1 MSYPFFLGRGRH
13 PAAYRLVVD
22 DHVDYTDD
30 LRRHQ
35 AIRISQSVYIVIRL
49 VSDVDRTLRSRS
61 FDRVQIHTRL
71 NRRCAIRNQQNSHV
85 PDDHTRVLAHAAL
98 CCVQHAR
105 QRKREKGK
113 ITSTRIH
120 MHRYTRSTYGR
131 SSCLSV
137 HSSDSFYDHSRCC
150 PIIFYSIIG
159 DRAGDVSSSH
169 PRELAIR
176 TIARF
181 AFPCAAVGT
190 VPSCSAPGVA
200 TTTTVKVR
208 STRTR
213 RTALRAT
220 TGPRHTR
227 TAQHS
232 RNYRDNFPIYIDAD
246 GFGTFFHRNLDPYA
260 CTVTPAARSFPF
272 NGDERTAW

>member
-1 MSYPFFLGRGRH
+1 MFP
-13 PAAYRLVVD
+13 
-22 DHVDYTDD
+22 T
-30 LRRHQ
+30 
-35 AIRISQSVYIVIRL
+35 I
-49 VSDVDRTLRSRS
+49 
-61 FDRVQIHTRL
+61 
-71 NRRCAIRNQQNSHV
+71 
-85 PDDHTRVLAHAAL
+85 TRVLAHAAL

-120 MHRYTRSTYGR
+120 MHRFTRSTYGR

-137 HSSDSFYDHSRCC
+137 HSSDNFYDHLRCC

-159 DRAGDVSSSH
+159 DRVGDASSSQ
-169 PRELAIR
+169 PRICHQDNSEI
-176 TIARF
+176 

-190 VPSCSAPGVA
+190 VSSSAAAVS

-208 STRTR
+208 SKRRTR

-220 TGPRHTR
+220 TGSEHTC

-232 RNYRDNFPIYIDAD
+232 RNYHDNFPIYIDAD
-246 GFGTFFHRNLDPYA
+246 GFGTFFDRNLDPYA
-260 CTVTPAARSFPF
+260 CTVTPR
-272 NGDERTAW
+272 